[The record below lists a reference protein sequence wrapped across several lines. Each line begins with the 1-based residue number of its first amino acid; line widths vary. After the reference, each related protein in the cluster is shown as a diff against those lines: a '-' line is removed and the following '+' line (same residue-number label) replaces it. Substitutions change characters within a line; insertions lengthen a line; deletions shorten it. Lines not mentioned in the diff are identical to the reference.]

1 MSSHREDALPLACE
15 ATLPAAVP
23 GKPPPPLQVL
33 PLLQAGAR
41 GDGLPPLL
49 PPLLPAEPEPTAC
62 SGGSPG
68 RSPPPAAARPDAQL
82 AANAHR
88 TTSFSVLDILDPNKF
103 TGRVRALQQ
112 QMQQQQASLL
122 EPLLHGEPEARSPR
136 GAERDADGADSG
148 TPPLRERSGPAETGT
163 SGGGG
168 GGDDGGGGGFQL
180 HDDSEPEGRGL
191 CAGPGRDC
199 APKEDR
205 GAEAAAVAVARDKAG
220 DRDGAGADGEERG
233 GGGDGSEDGGG
244 GGGGGGSKG
253 SGDGTGGGSQKQKRK
268 RCSSEAKSGKP
279 RRARTAFTYEQL
291 VALENKFK
299 STRYLSVCERLN
311 LALSL
316 SLTETQVKI
325 WFQNRRTK
333 WKKQNPGADTSCP
346 AGGGLGSGSISPPMP
361 HHLSMGPPHYSGPA
375 GLVCAAAQLPFM
387 PSHSVLPPFLLN
399 SPAYGGA
406 HSFYP
411 HM

>member
-112 QMQQQQASLL
+112 QMQQQQQASLL

-168 GGDDGGGGGFQL
+168 
-180 HDDSEPEGRGL
+180 
-191 CAGPGRDC
+191 
-199 APKEDR
+199 
-205 GAEAAAVAVARDKAG
+205 
-220 DRDGAGADGEERG
+220 G

>member
-112 QMQQQQASLL
+112 QMQQQQQASLL

-148 TPPLRERSGPAETGT
+148 TPPLRERSGPAETG
-163 SGGGG
+163 
-168 GGDDGGGGGFQL
+168 FQL

-205 GAEAAAVAVARDKAG
+205 GAEAAAVA
-220 DRDGAGADGEERG
+220 
-233 GGGDGSEDGGG
+233 DGGG